1 MNIITFNQIK
11 ALGISPSECYSMV
24 ENMIAI
30 KSEAI
35 LPAKIHMAPS
45 EDVFCNVMPCII
57 PSISMGGIKTVTRY
71 PARIPSLDS
80 QILLFDSTTGD
91 IVCLMDGNWI
101 TAMRTGAVAAHSIA
115 TLAKKDFKT
124 IGMLGLGNTA
134 RATLLVLAE
143 KYPDRELTVKLL
155 KYKSQED
162 LFLER
167 FSKHNNINFCKVNDN
182 VTLVKG
188 SDVIIS
194 CATYLKDDICQDDVY
209 DEGVLIVPVHTRGF
223 MNCDLFFDKVFA
235 DDRSHVC
242 GFKFFERYK
251 YFAEMTDVVNG
262 FAEGRSND
270 KERILAYNIG
280 IAIHDIYFAAKVYKM
295 VSDRRMAQDIDMNA
309 PTEKFWL

>member
-1 MNIITFNQIK
+1 MKVITFDDIK
-11 ALGISPSECYSMV
+11 ALGVTPHECYSWV
-24 ENMIAI
+24 NETISR
-30 KSEAI
+30 KREAI

-45 EDVFCNVMPCII
+45 EDTFCNVMPCII
-57 PSISMGGIKTVTRY
+57 PQISGGVKIVTRY
-71 PARIPSLDS
+71 PSRIPSLNS
-80 QILLFDSTTGD
+80 QIVLLDSTTGE
-91 IVCLMDGNWI
+91 IMCLMDGNWI

-143 KYPDRELTVKLL
+143 EFPNRELDVKLL
-155 KYKSQED
+155 KYKGQED
-162 LFLER
+162 LFAER
-167 FSKHNNINFCKVNDN
+167 FSKYRNIHFSKVDN
-182 VTLVKG
+182 IVTLVKG

-194 CATYLKDDICQDDVY
+194 CVTYLKDDICPDSAY
-209 DEGVLIVPVHTRGF
+209 DEGILIVPVHTRGF

-242 GFKFFERYK
+242 GFKYFDRYK

-262 FAEGRSND
+262 IAEGRTDD

-280 IAIHDIYFAAKVYKM
+280 IAIHDICFASKVYKM
-295 VSDRRMAQDIDMNA
+295 ISDKGIAEDIDMRA